1 MVEKC
6 HKLTKRSESSKKSST
21 MEELGPYDTI
31 KPSRMR
37 KAASGTY
44 KSNNNEPVKRNS
56 NNNMSTNK
64 NDRAERIVHGL
75 KRYGS
80 SDKLLLRAQQ
90 PPPIPPK
97 PASSKSLKAM
107 KSEPSTPPK
116 VTLERSDSFEGHE
129 EAVRTLVEAV
139 HESRKFE
146 ASLAAQQKAFPGQ
159 PEEGSSTQNNN
170 NNGHGNVS

>member
-1 MVEKC
+1 
-6 HKLTKRSESSKKSST
+6 
-21 MEELGPYDTI
+21 
-31 KPSRMR
+31 
-37 KAASGTY
+37 
-44 KSNNNEPVKRNS
+44 
-56 NNNMSTNK
+56 
-64 NDRAERIVHGL
+64 
-75 KRYGS
+75 
-80 SDKLLLRAQQ
+80 
-90 PPPIPPK
+90 
-97 PASSKSLKAM
+97 M

-170 NNGHGNVS
+170 NNGPGNVS